1 MQYDNAPAI
10 LREYLMY
17 LSVVN
22 GKSQKTIY
30 EYHLDLVNYLKFIKK
45 LKYSLKEDL
54 DEIIITDID
63 INFIKTIT
71 LEDTYEYL
79 YHLKEIK
86 NCQSRTLNR
95 KSCSIRGF
103 FKYLVNKKHYFD
115 KNPVENLES
124 SAIPHT
130 LPKYLS
136 LEECTKL
143 LQNVSGKNSKRDY
156 AALVLFLNCGMRLSE
171 LVSIN
176 LSDIGGE
183 FITITG
189 KGNKQRSLYLNDACK
204 SAIEDYI
211 TNERPFNNLTD
222 DARNALFVS
231 QKGSRMTTR
240 AVQYVVE
247 KRLKEAGLSDKN
259 YSTHKLRHTAA
270 TMMHKYGGVDIRVLQ
285 DILGHEN
292 LGTTQIYTHVD
303 SEQIRSAVDANPVSK
318 IKQLKKESTAD

>member
-1 MQYDNAPAI
+1 MQYDNAPAV
-10 LREYLMY
+10 LRDYLMY

-30 EYHLDLVNYLKFIKK
+30 EYHLDLCNFLKFVKRLK
-45 LKYSLKEDL
+45 LSLKENL
-54 DEIIITDID
+54 DEIIITDLTID
-63 INFIKTIT
+63 FIKEIT
-71 LEDTYEYL
+71 LQDTYEYL
-79 YHLKEIK
+79 YYLKEIK
-86 NCQSRTLNR
+86 KCQSRTLNR

-103 FKYLVNKKHYFD
+103 FKYLTSKKHLLD
-115 KNPVENLES
+115 SNPVENLES
-124 SAIPHT
+124 SAIPRT

-136 LEECTKL
+136 LEECTAL
-143 LQNVSGKNSKRDY
+143 LQSVSGKNAKRDY

-176 LSDIGGE
+176 LSDIGGDY
-183 FITITG
+183 ITITG
-189 KGNKQRSLYLNDACK
+189 KGNKQRSLYLNEACK
-204 SAIEDYI
+204 QAIEDYI
-211 TNERPFNNLTD
+211 KNERPYDNLTE

-231 QKGSRMTTR
+231 QKGTRMTSR

-303 SEQIRSAVDANPVSK
+303 SEQVKVAVEANPVSK
-318 IKQLKKESTAD
+318 IKKNNSTAD

>member
-1 MQYDNAPAI
+1 MQFDNAPAI
-10 LREYLMY
+10 LRDYLMY

-30 EYHLDLVNYLKFIKK
+30 EYHLDLCNYLKFVKR
-45 LKYSLKEDL
+45 LKQSLNDEL
-54 DEIIITDID
+54 DDIIITDITID
-63 INFIKTIT
+63 FIKEIT
-71 LEDTYEYL
+71 LQDTYEYL
-79 YHLKEIK
+79 YYLKELK
-86 NCQSRTLNR
+86 KCQSRTLNR

-103 FKYLVNKKHYFD
+103 FKYLTSKKHLLEI
-115 KNPVENLES
+115 NPVENLES
-124 SAIPHT
+124 SAIPRT

-136 LEECTKL
+136 LEECTSL
-143 LQNVSGKNSKRDY
+143 LQSVSGKNSKRDY

-176 LSDIGGE
+176 LSDVGGDY
-183 FITITG
+183 ITITG
-189 KGNKQRSLYLNDACK
+189 KGNKQRSLYLNEACK
-204 SAIEDYI
+204 EAIGDYI
-211 TNERPFNNLTD
+211 KNERPFDNLTD

-231 QKGSRMTTR
+231 QKGTRMTPR
-240 AVQYVVE
+240 AIQYVVE
-247 KRLKEAGLSDKN
+247 KRLREAGLSDKN

-303 SEQIRSAVDANPVSK
+303 SDQVKKAVESNPVSK
-318 IKQLKKESTAD
+318 IKPNNNSSTAE

>member
-1 MQYDNAPAI
+1 MQYDNAHP
-10 LREYLMY
+10 LLKEYLMF

-30 EYHLDLVNYLKFIKK
+30 EYYLDLCNYFKFIKK
-45 LKYSLKEDL
+45 NKLSLKESY
-54 DEIIITDID
+54 DEIIITDINID
-63 INFIKTIT
+63 FIKTIT

-79 YHLKEIK
+79 YYLKEIK

-95 KSCSIRGF
+95 KTCSIRGF
-103 FKYLVNKKHYFD
+103 FKFITNKKHYID

-124 SAIPHT
+124 SAIPRT

-136 LEECTKL
+136 LDECTKL
-143 LQNVSGKNSKRDY
+143 LQSVSGKNSKRDY

-176 LSDIGGE
+176 LSDVSGE

-211 TNERPFNNLTD
+211 LNERPFNNLTD

-231 QKGSRMTTR
+231 QKGTRMTSR

-292 LGTTQIYTHVD
+292 LGTTQIYTHID
-303 SEQIRSAVDANPVSK
+303 SEQIKTAVDANPVSK
-318 IKQLKKESTAD
+318 IKKSTAD

>member
-1 MQYDNAPAI
+1 MQYDNTPTV

-30 EYHLDLVNYLKFIKK
+30 EYHLDLCNYLKFIKK
-45 LKYSLKEDL
+45 LKLSLKDDV

-63 INFIKTIT
+63 IDFIKSIT

-103 FKYLVNKKHYFD
+103 FKFLTNKKNYLE

-124 SAIPHT
+124 SAIPRT

-136 LEECTKL
+136 LDECTKL
-143 LQNVSGKNSKRDY
+143 LQSVSGKNSKRDY

-204 SAIEDYI
+204 NAITDYI

-231 QKGSRMTTR
+231 QKGTRMTSR

-292 LGTTQIYTHVD
+292 LGTTQIYTHID
-303 SEQIRSAVDANPVSK
+303 SEQIKTAVDANPVSK
-318 IKQLKKESTAD
+318 IKKSTAE